1 MRIPR
6 SLITALLQTAI
17 VIGVLLILPLMIYA
31 FTRNFDESIHSLIS
45 IIPAMTISYVIFML
59 NYWWFVPVFYYKK
72 KKFLYFSVNIFLYFL
87 ILLQAFITFSRVM
100 NPLSENVFIFA
111 STCFITLMF
120 VVGSSAL
127 ALALRN
133 SLRNQALREQILE
146 EKRRHTEDELIW
158 LKNQINPHFLFNTL
172 NNISALIN
180 LDTDRAQDCI
190 SRLSDLLRYAMYDTS
205 KQYVSLAKEVD
216 FMKDYIS
223 LMKLR
228 CNEKTVVK
236 SNFDV
241 ESCSVQIAPLLLISL
256 IENAFKH
263 GVSSNQPSEI
273 SISMVEKGS
282 NLSFE
287 CENTNHAKRASDH
300 SGSGIG
306 LANMKRRLELLYSGR
321 FQWIQ
326 NIDKDKFI
334 IKVTIEL

>member
-1 MRIPR
+1 MRIPG
-6 SLITALLQTAI
+6 SIITALLQTAI
-17 VIGVLLILPLMIYA
+17 VIGVLMIVPLMIYA
-31 FTRNFDESIHSLIS
+31 FTRNFDESIRALIS
-45 IIPAMTISYVIFML
+45 ITPAMTISFVIFML
-59 NYWWFVPVFYYKK
+59 NYWCFVPFFYYKRK
-72 KKFLYFSVNIFLYFL
+72 RFLYFSVNLLLYFI
-87 ILLQAFITFSRVM
+87 ILLQAFITFSKVM
-100 NPLSENVFIFA
+100 TPLSENIFIFA

-180 LDTDRAQDCI
+180 IDADRAQDCI

-205 KQYVSLAKEVD
+205 RQYVSLTKEIE

-228 CNEKTVVK
+228 CNDKTEVK

-241 ESCSVQIAPLLLISL
+241 ESGSVPIAPLLLISL

-263 GVSSNQPSEI
+263 GVSSNHPSEI
-273 SISMVEKGS
+273 SISMVENGG

-287 CENTNHAKRASDH
+287 CENTNHAKGDSDH

-306 LANMKRRLELLYSGR
+306 LANMKRRLELLYPER

-326 NIDKDKFI
+326 NIDKDKFK

>member
-1 MRIPR
+1 MRIPG

-45 IIPAMTISYVIFML
+45 ILPAMTISYVIFML

-100 NPLSENVFIFA
+100 NPRSENVFIFA

-127 ALALRN
+127 ALALRK

-180 LDTDRAQDCI
+180 LDADRAQDCI

-241 ESCSVQIAPLLLISL
+241 ESGSVQIAPLLLISL

-273 SISMVEKGS
+273 SISLVEKGS

-287 CENTNHAKRASDH
+287 CENTNHAKGDSDH

-306 LANMKRRLELLYSGR
+306 LANMKRRLELLYSDR